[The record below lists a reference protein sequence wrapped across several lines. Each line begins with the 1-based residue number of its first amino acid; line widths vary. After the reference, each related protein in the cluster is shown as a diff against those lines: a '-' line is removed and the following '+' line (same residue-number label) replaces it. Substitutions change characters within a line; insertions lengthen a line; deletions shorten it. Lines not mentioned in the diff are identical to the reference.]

1 MLPMILQEQDSEGSG
16 EAERPGL
23 RSTRT
28 KCLRDPDVPDQMRR
42 SNLLLDDLSNIA
54 RGGTKK
60 ISKWLEFM
68 VPIKPA

>member
-1 MLPMILQEQDSEGSG
+1 
-16 EAERPGL
+16 
-23 RSTRT
+23 
-28 KCLRDPDVPDQMRR
+28 MRR